1 MKKDTTLTEAELQQL
16 RSDLQK
22 VCGDQYSLQIIKTQR
37 IGAIHLVVI
46 TYPEDAEATFLDYRD
61 ELPLCPYDFP
71 YYSSVGQLH
80 YGNILPITEKFEDN
94 LRVMYT
100 CKNHFVLYIDFETN
114 IFCWHRMFNVQAY
127 ENHGKGWACFFYECD
142 DINEFITLI
151 TESKDLWF

>member
-37 IGAIHLVVI
+37 IGDIHLVVI
-46 TYPEDAEATFLDYRD
+46 TYPEDAEDTFLDYRD
-61 ELPLCPYDFP
+61 EVPNSPYYFP
-71 YYSSVGQLH
+71 YESSVGQLH
-80 YGNILPITEKFEDN
+80 YGNILPIVEKFKEN

-100 CKNHFVLYIDFETN
+100 CKNHFVLFIDYVTN
-114 IFCWHRMFNVQAY
+114 IFNWHRMFNVQAY
-127 ENHGKGWACFFYECD
+127 TRHCNPWACFFYECD
-142 DINEFITLI
+142 DIREFITLI